1 MCRPRIAARQLLHR
15 FVLNADPFLPDIR
28 RFLDSRL
35 YWPRVFHIRHD
46 CFCADRKAADS
57 AAADVILSQGLW
69 LGAGY
74 VRPAYAFTQP
84 RIHEIST
91 GENHEISAF
100 NCSNNGVDERDID
113 LVERGRLLRWRRL
126 LPRRLLYHNDPIIRV
141 N

>member
-1 MCRPRIAARQLLHR
+1 MCRPRIAAPQLLHR

-69 LGAGY
+69 LGAGH
-74 VRPAYAFTQP
+74 VRALRTCSRSRGCTKSQQEKIMKYLLLIAATMALTSVTS
-84 RIHEIST
+84 ISSSDT
-91 GENHEISAF
+91 GCCGGCA
-100 NCSNNGVDERDID
+100 CCPGACCMMMTR
-113 LVERGRLLRWRRL
+113 
-126 LPRRLLYHNDPIIRV
+126 
-141 N
+141 